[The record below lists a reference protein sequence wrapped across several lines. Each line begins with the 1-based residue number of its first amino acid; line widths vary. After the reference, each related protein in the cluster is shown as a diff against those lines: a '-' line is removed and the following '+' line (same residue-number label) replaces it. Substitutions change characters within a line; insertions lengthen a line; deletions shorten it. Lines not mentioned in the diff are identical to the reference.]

1 MIADLISWV
10 KLQLFSAWQ
19 ILIMVL
25 APTFIAC
32 VCWALIGL
40 GWYGMTKNDPGAT
53 ALRGLIAEVTK

>member
-10 KLQLFSAWQ
+10 KLQLFWAWQ

-32 VCWALIGL
+32 ACWALL
-40 GWYGMTKNDPGAT
+40 NWHDPGLVHLR
-53 ALRGLIAEVTK
+53 ALFAEVTK